1 MTENN
6 SFTPEEKEKI
16 RKIKNEIDL
25 TDSQMLLQYGA
36 GAKQN
41 IADFS
46 ENILRNIRAKDSGY
60 VGELMTDLIA
70 SVEGLD
76 FEALEKKKR
85 SFCSFSESR
94 SQGKEIPGPVMKSW
108 RCRSTASK
116 ESWKRH
122 VWKC

>member
-41 IADFS
+41 IATFPKTSS
-46 ENILRNIRAKDSGY
+46 ETYGRRTPD
-60 VGELMTDLIA
+60 M
-70 SVEGLD
+70 
-76 FEALEKKKR
+76 
-85 SFCSFSESR
+85 
-94 SQGKEIPGPVMKSW
+94 
-108 RCRSTASK
+108 
-116 ESWKRH
+116 
-122 VWKC
+122 